1 MKQFMSIKETCNY
14 TGLSQCY
21 LRNGCRDGT
30 VPYVKSGVKYLIDVP
45 VLLARLGENYSRDC
59 SKTQSQSR

>member
-21 LRNGCRDGT
+21 LRHGCWEGT
-30 VPYVKSGVKYLIDVP
+30 VPYVKSGVKYLINVP
-45 VLLARLGENYSRDC
+45 VLLERLGENYSRDFG
-59 SKTQSQSR
+59 KTQSQSC